1 MINEV
6 GAKQYN
12 HIKIHTQYSICEG
25 AVKIFDLGSYCK
37 ENKIKA
43 ILEKKIS
50 LLGELEGQIKRQI
63 KAIDESDESSLI
75 KALEAKETLIAS
87 LVKDDKE
94 FDKCV
99 ARLDDKSRKIIAK
112 KLNKFGVRIE
122 TETEKIIEIEND
134 CEKKLI
140 NEKHELLVKMKSLK
154 NGRTLLK
161 GYGVSSRIKPKISGS
176 I

>member
-1 MINEV
+1 ME
-6 GAKQYN
+6 
-12 HIKIHTQYSICEG
+12 
-25 AVKIFDLGSYCK
+25 

-50 LLGELEGQIKRQI
+50 LLVELEDQIKRQI

-75 KALEAKETLIAS
+75 QALEAKENVIAS
-87 LVKDDKE
+87 LVKDDEE
-94 FDKCV
+94 FDKYI
-99 ARLDDKSRKIIAK
+99 AHLDDKNRKIIAK
-112 KLNKFGVRIE
+112 KLKEFGVRIE
-122 TETEKIIEIEND
+122 TETEKIIEIENR

-140 NEKHELLVKMKSLK
+140 NEKQDLLVKMKSLK

-161 GYGVSSRIKPKISGS
+161 GYRLSARIKPKISGS

>member
-1 MINEV
+1 ME
-6 GAKQYN
+6 
-12 HIKIHTQYSICEG
+12 
-25 AVKIFDLGSYCK
+25 

-87 LVKDDKE
+87 LVKDDEE
-94 FDKCV
+94 FDKCL
-99 ARLDDKSRKIIAK
+99 ARLDDKSRKVIAK
-112 KLNKFGVRIE
+112 KLKEFGVRIE
-122 TETEKIIEIEND
+122 TETEKIIEIENR

-140 NEKHELLVKMKSLK
+140 NEKQDLLVKMKSLK

-161 GYGVSSRIKPKISGS
+161 GYRLSARIKPKISGS